1 MSFLPQHYKTFPW
14 LFVQFHRSQLPNNK
28 LHILKHPNLI
38 FRFLFSDF
46 PVTGICQAVL
56 TAGEAARYTYEND
69 ENTTA
74 VLSCHIWEAPHIA
87 NTDGT
92 ARAYQNKSQSGQ
104 KIFSIHT
111 SIFPK

>member
-1 MSFLPQHYKTFPW
+1 MPFLAIFLQCFIGLDCTLLTCTSYC
-14 LFVQFHRSQLPNNK
+14 QFHRQNRHTHAK
-28 LHILKHPNLI
+28 QKYQ
-38 FRFLFSDF
+38 
-46 PVTGICQAVL
+46 VKQ
-56 TAGEAARYTYEND
+56 D

-92 ARAYQNKSQSGQ
+92 ARAYQNKSQSGL